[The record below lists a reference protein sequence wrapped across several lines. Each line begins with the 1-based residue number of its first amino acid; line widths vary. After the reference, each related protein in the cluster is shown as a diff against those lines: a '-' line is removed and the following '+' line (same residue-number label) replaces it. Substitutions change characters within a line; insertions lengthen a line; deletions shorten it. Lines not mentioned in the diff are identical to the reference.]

1 VRDQGSA
8 PMTRD
13 ARDRTIGGMSSPST
27 PNIPSAVYERRWKT
41 LGVLS
46 LALLI
51 IGLDNTILSVALPSV
66 QEQLDADSSQL
77 QWINDSYLLVF
88 AGLLLSFGVF
98 GDRFG
103 RKLALQAGTAI
114 FGLAS
119 LCVLLVDT
127 PDQLIAVRS
136 VMGAGGA
143 LIMPATLSII
153 SNVFPREERGKAIAA
168 WSAAASVGT
177 GLGPLFGGLLL
188 EWFDWQAVF
197 LLNVPV
203 CVVAFAL
210 AIRLVPDSRDPEP
223 GRFDVPGVTLSAASL
238 LFLVYGIIEAP
249 ERGWLDPF
257 TLGCTGVASALGLAF
272 LWWEQR
278 TPEPMLDLRLFRRAR
293 FALGA
298 VAISLA
304 CFSLLGAMFSLTQ
317 FLQSALGYSAL
328 EAGAAMTPIALGMV
342 LGAGSGRVLEQRLGT
357 AKVVAGGLTVLG
369 FTLLSA
375 LAWSPSMPYWP
386 IAVWFL
392 VLAVSV
398 GWIMAPATNA
408 VMGAVPESK
417 AGVGSAMNDVTRQVA
432 SALGVAVI
440 GSLTTSL
447 YTSTMEDETAGL
459 PAESAAV
466 AQDSV
471 GGAVAVADGMPGDS
485 GASLADRAADA
496 FTDAMALGL
505 VGAAVVS
512 FVGAL
517 LVIRFMPARDDAPQ
531 LRVVPPQAPAVDGT
545 APAAA

>member
-1 VRDQGSA
+1 
-8 PMTRD
+8 MTRT
-13 ARDRTIGGMSSPST
+13 ARGCRIGGMSSPST
-27 PNIPSAVYERRWKT
+27 PAIPSAVYERRWKT
-41 LGVLS
+41 LGVLA

-51 IGLDNTILSVALPSV
+51 IGLDNTILSVALPSL

-103 RKLALQAGTAI
+103 RKLALQAGTAL

-119 LCVLLVDT
+119 LCVLFVDT
-127 PDQLIAVRS
+127 PDQLIAVRA

-188 EWFDWQAVF
+188 EWFDWQSVF

-210 AIRLVPDSRDPEP
+210 AIRLVPNSRDPEP
-223 GRFDVPGVTLSAASL
+223 GRFDFAGVTLSAAAL

-257 TLGCTGVASALGLAF
+257 TLGSIGFASALGLAF

-278 TPEPMLDLRLFRRAR
+278 TPEPMLDLSLFRRAR

-328 EAGAAMTPIALGMV
+328 EAGAAMTPIALGMIV
-342 LGAGSGRVLEQRLGT
+342 GAGSGRKLEERFGT
-357 AKVVAGGLTVLG
+357 AKIVAGGLALLG
-369 FTLLSA
+369 ATM
-375 LAWSPSMPYWP
+375 LAAVTWSPAMPYWP
-386 IAVWFL
+386 IAVWFFA
-392 VLAVSV
+392 LALSV
-398 GWIMAPATNA
+398 GWILAPATNA
-408 VMGAVPESK
+408 VMGAVPEAK

-447 YTSTMEDETAGL
+447 YTSSMEDETGEL
-459 PAESAAV
+459 PAGAAEA

-471 GGAVAVADGMPGDS
+471 GGAVAVADGVPGDA
-485 GASLADRAADA
+485 GVSLADRAADA

-512 FVGAL
+512 FVGAV
-517 LVIRFMPARDDAPQ
+517 LVLRFMPARHEPPQ
-531 LRVVPPQAPAVDGT
+531 LRVVPAQAP
-545 APAAA
+545 PESLLEKAA

>member
-1 VRDQGSA
+1 
-8 PMTRD
+8 
-13 ARDRTIGGMSSPST
+13 
-27 PNIPSAVYERRWKT
+27 
-41 LGVLS
+41 VLS

-51 IGLDNTILSVALPSV
+51 IGLDNTILSVALPSL

-103 RKLALQAGTAI
+103 RKLALQAGTAL

-127 PDQLIAVRS
+127 PDQLIAVRA

-153 SNVFPREERGKAIAA
+153 SNVFPREERGKAIAV

-203 CVVAFAL
+203 CLAAFAL
-210 AIRLVPDSRDPEP
+210 ALRLVPDSRDPEP
-223 GRFDVPGVTLSAASL
+223 GRFDLAGVTLSAGAL
-238 LFLVYGIIEAP
+238 IFLVYGIIEAP
-249 ERGWLDPF
+249 ERGWLDPL
-257 TLGCTGVASALGLAF
+257 TLGCTGVAGALGLAF
-272 LWWEQR
+272 LWWEHR

-304 CFSLLGAMFSLTQ
+304 CFALLGAMFSLTQ

-342 LGAGSGRVLEQRLGT
+342 LGAGSGRALELRLGT
-357 AKVVAGGLTVLG
+357 ARVVAGGLTTLG

-392 VLAVSV
+392 MLAVSV

-447 YTSTMEDETAGL
+447 YTSAMEDETGGL
-459 PAESAAV
+459 PADAATA

-471 GGAVAVADGMPGDS
+471 GGAVAVADGMSGDA
-485 GASLADRAADA
+485 GTSLADRAADA

-517 LVIRFMPARDDAPQ
+517 LVIRFMPARDEAPQ
-531 LRVVPPQAPAVDGT
+531 LHVAPSPALE
-545 APAAA
+545 AAAAAA

>member
-1 VRDQGSA
+1 MTWSA
-8 PMTRD
+8 RG
-13 ARDRTIGGMSSPST
+13 RTILGMSST
-27 PNIPSAVYERRWKT
+27 RTHTIPDRVYERRWKT

-51 IGLDNTILSVALPSV
+51 IGLDNTILSVALPSL
-66 QEQLDADSSQL
+66 QDQLDADSSQL

-103 RKLALQAGTAI
+103 RKLALQLGTAV

-127 PDQLIAVRS
+127 PDQLIGVRA

-210 AIRLVPDSRDPEP
+210 AIRLVPDSRDPAP
-223 GRFDVPGVTLSAASL
+223 GRFDVAGVTLSAAAL
-238 LFLVYGIIEAP
+238 MFLVYGIIEAP
-249 ERGWLDPF
+249 VRGWLDPF
-257 TLGCTGVASALGLAF
+257 TLGCVGAASALGLAF

-278 TPEPMLDLRLFRRAR
+278 TPEPMLDLTLFRRAR

-328 EAGAAMTPIALGMV
+328 EAGAAMTPIALGMIA
-342 LGAGSGRVLEQRLGT
+342 GAGSGGKLEERYGT
-357 AKVVAGGLTVLG
+357 AKIVSAGLAVLG
-369 FTLLSA
+369 VTM
-375 LAWSPSMPYWP
+375 LAAVTWSPSMPYWP
-386 IAVWFL
+386 IAVWFF

-398 GWIMAPATNA
+398 GWILAPATNA
-408 VMGAVPESK
+408 VMGAVPEAK

-440 GSLTTSL
+440 GSLTTTL
-447 YTSTMEDETAGL
+447 YGNSMEDETGGL
-459 PAESAAV
+459 PAGAAEA

-471 GGAVAVADGMPGDS
+471 GGAVAVADGLPGES
-485 GASLADRAADA
+485 GVSLADRAADV

-505 VGAAVVS
+505 VGAAAVS

-517 LVIRFMPARDDAPQ
+517 LVLRFMPARHEAPT
-531 LRVVPPQAPAVDGT
+531 LHLVPAGPPAELPI
-545 APAAA
+545 AKAA

>member
-1 VRDQGSA
+1 
-8 PMTRD
+8 MC
-13 ARDRTIGGMSSPST
+13 SPST
-27 PNIPSAVYERRWKT
+27 PTIPDRVYQRRWKT

-88 AGLLLSFGVF
+88 AALLLSFGVF

-103 RKLALQAGTAI
+103 RKLALQAGTAL
-114 FGLAS
+114 FGVAS
-119 LCVLLVDT
+119 LCVLFVDT
-127 PDQLIAVRS
+127 PDQLIGARA

-153 SNVFPREERGKAIAA
+153 ANVFPREERGKAIAA

-203 CVVAFAL
+203 CFVAFAL
-210 AIRLVPDSRDPEP
+210 AIRLVPNSRDPEP
-223 GRFDVPGVTLSAASL
+223 GRFDVAGVTLSAAAL

-257 TLGCTGVASALGLAF
+257 TLACAGLASALGLAF
-272 LWWEQR
+272 LWWEHR
-278 TPEPMLDLRLFRRAR
+278 TPEPMLDLGLFRRAR

-298 VAISLA
+298 IAISLA

-328 EAGAAMTPIALGMV
+328 EAGAAMTPIALGMIA
-342 LGAGSGRVLEQRLGT
+342 GAGSGRKLEERLGT
-357 AKVVAGGLTVLG
+357 AKVVGGGLTVLG
-369 FTLLSA
+369 STLLSA
-375 LAWSPSMPYWP
+375 LTWSPSMPYWP
-386 IAVWFL
+386 IAVWFF
-392 VLAVSV
+392 VLALSV

-408 VMGAVPESK
+408 VMDAVPESK

-447 YTSTMEDETAGL
+447 YTGAMEDETAGL
-459 PAESAAV
+459 PAGAAEA

-471 GGAVAVADGMPGDS
+471 GGAVAVADGMSGDS
-485 GASLADRAADA
+485 GASLAGTAADA
-496 FTDAMALGL
+496 FTGAMALGL
-505 VGAAVVS
+505 VGAALVS
-512 FVGAL
+512 FAGAV
-517 LVIRFMPARDDAPQ
+517 LVLRFMPARHQPPE
-531 LRVVPPQAPAVDGT
+531 LRAVPPQAPSE
-545 APAAA
+545 APIELAA

>member
-1 VRDQGSA
+1 MSPSA
-8 PMTRD
+8 RG
-13 ARDRTIGGMSSPST
+13 RTIGGMSSSPTPSIAN
-27 PNIPSAVYERRWKT
+27 PVYERRWKT
-41 LGVLS
+41 LAVLS

-51 IGLDNTILSVALPSV
+51 IGLDNTILSVALPSL

-103 RKLALQAGTAI
+103 RKLALQAGTAL

-119 LCVLLVDT
+119 VCVLFVDT
-127 PDQLIAVRS
+127 PDQLIAVRA

-188 EWFDWQAVF
+188 EWFDWQSVF

-210 AIRLVPDSRDPEP
+210 AISLVPDSRDPEP
-223 GRFDVPGVTLSAASL
+223 GRFDFPGVTLSAASL

-249 ERGWLDPF
+249 ERGWLDPV
-257 TLGCTGVASALGLAF
+257 TLGCAGLASALGLAF
-272 LWWEQR
+272 LWWEHR

-304 CFSLLGAMFSLTQ
+304 CFALLGAMFSLTQ

-342 LGAGSGRVLEQRLGT
+342 VGAGSGRKLEERVGT
-357 AKVVAGGLTVLG
+357 AKIVAGGLAVLG
-369 FTLLSA
+369 ATLLSA
-375 LAWSPSMPYWP
+375 VTWSPSMPYWP
-386 IAVWFL
+386 IAVWFFA
-392 VLAVSV
+392 LAVAV
-398 GWIMAPATNA
+398 GWILAPATNA

-447 YTSTMEDETAGL
+447 YTGSMEGETSGL
-459 PAESAAV
+459 PAGAAAA

-471 GGAVAVADGMPGDS
+471 GGAVAVADGMPGDA
-485 GASLADRAADA
+485 GTSLADTAADA

-505 VGAAVVS
+505 VGAALVS
-512 FVGAL
+512 FLGAL
-517 LVIRFMPARDDAPQ
+517 LVLRFMPARHQPPQ
-531 LRVVPPQAPAVDGT
+531 LRVM
-545 APAAA
+545 PAAALPEAPTRKAA

>member
-1 VRDQGSA
+1 
-8 PMTRD
+8 
-13 ARDRTIGGMSSPST
+13 MSSPHT
-27 PNIPSAVYERRWKT
+27 HAIPSGVYERRWKT

-51 IGLDNTILSVALPSV
+51 IGLDNTILSVALPSL

-103 RKLALQAGTAI
+103 RKLALQAGTAL

-119 LCVLLVDT
+119 LCVLVVDT
-127 PDQLIAVRS
+127 ANQLILVRA

-168 WSAAASVGT
+168 WSAAASVGV

-188 EWFDWQAVF
+188 EWFDWQSVF

-210 AIRLVPDSRDPEP
+210 AIRLVPESRDPEP
-223 GRFDVPGVTLSAASL
+223 GRFDFAGATLSAGAL

-249 ERGWLDPF
+249 ERGWLDPL
-257 TLGCTGVASALGLAF
+257 TLGCAGVASALGLAF
-272 LWWEQR
+272 LWWEHR
-278 TPEPMLDLRLFRRAR
+278 TPEPMIDLRLFRRAR

-298 VAISLA
+298 IAISLA
-304 CFSLLGAMFSLTQ
+304 SFSLLGAMFSLTQ

-328 EAGAAMTPIALGMV
+328 EAGAAMTPIAVGMIA
-342 LGAGSGRVLEQRLGT
+342 GAGSGRMLEERFGT
-357 AKVVAGGLTVLG
+357 ARVVSGGLAVLG
-369 FTLLSA
+369 ATLLSA
-375 LAWSPSMPYWP
+375 LTWSPSMPYWP
-386 IAVWFL
+386 IAAWFF

-398 GWIMAPATNA
+398 GWIMAPATGA

-447 YTSTMEDETAGL
+447 YTSTMEDETGGL
-459 PAESAAV
+459 PADAAEA

-471 GGAVAVADGMPGDS
+471 GGAVAVADGMPGEA
-485 GASLADRAADA
+485 GASLADRAAEA

-512 FVGAL
+512 FAGAL
-517 LVIRFMPARDDAPQ
+517 LVARFMPARE
-531 LRVVPPQAPAVDGT
+531 QAPRLHAVPQP
-545 APAAA
+545 PAAATAAEGARAAA

>member
-1 VRDQGSA
+1 
-8 PMTRD
+8 
-13 ARDRTIGGMSSPST
+13 MSSPST
-27 PNIPSAVYERRWKT
+27 SAMPSAVYERRWKT

-51 IGLDNTILSVALPSV
+51 IGLDNTILSVALPSL
-66 QEQLDADSSQL
+66 QKQLDADSSQL

-119 LCVLLVDT
+119 VCVLFVDT
-127 PDQLIAVRS
+127 PDQLIAVRA

-153 SNVFPREERGKAIAA
+153 SNVFPRDERGKAIAA

-188 EWFDWQAVF
+188 EWFDWQSVF

-223 GRFDVPGVTLSAASL
+223 GRFDFAGVTLSAAAL

-249 ERGWLDPF
+249 ERGWLDPL
-257 TLGCTGVASALGLAF
+257 TLGFAGAAAAFGLAF

-278 TPEPMLDLRLFRRAR
+278 TPEPMLDLSLFRRAR

-328 EAGAAMTPIALGMV
+328 EAGAAMTPIALGIIV
-342 LGAGSGRVLEQRLGT
+342 GAASGGRLEERFGT
-357 AKVVAGGLTVLG
+357 AKIVAGGLAVLG
-369 FTLLSA
+369 ATLLA
-375 LAWSPSMPYWP
+375 AVTWSPSMPYWP
-386 IAVWFL
+386 IAVWFF

-398 GWIMAPATNA
+398 GWILAPATNA
-408 VMGAVPESK
+408 VMGAVPEAK

-447 YTSTMEDETAGL
+447 YTGTMENETDGL
-459 PAESAAV
+459 PHGATEA
-466 AQDSV
+466 AQDSI
-471 GGAVAVADGMPGDS
+471 GGAVAVADGMPGDT
-485 GASLADRAADA
+485 GASFADRAADV

-512 FVGAL
+512 LVGAL
-517 LVIRFMPARDDAPQ
+517 LVLRFMPARHEPPQ
-531 LRVVPPQAPAVDGT
+531 LRVVPAQAPPEPPIAL
-545 APAAA
+545 AA